1 MFVTFTDWSMNNPED
16 GVETANAMWPQ
27 MQQVGATAFYGV
39 KTGDQEVRTMTV
51 WPDEATA
58 QAAIGRLRRAGAQMA
73 GSEVAGS
80 AMGVVLFE
88 KP

>member
-1 MFVTFTDWSMNNPED
+1 MFVTFTDWNMENPED

-27 MQQVGATAFYGV
+27 MQQAGATAFYGV
-39 KTGDQEVRTMTV
+39 KTGDQEARTMTV

-58 QAAIGRLRRAGAQMA
+58 MLAIGRLRETGAQMA
-73 GSEVAGS
+73 SSEVVGS
-80 AMGVVLFE
+80 AMGTVLFE